1 MNRRQLLV
9 TSGTGL
15 ATALSGCSA
24 LSGGS
29 DGESDGSGD
38 DSTSGSDGDSDSGE
52 TATTTDT
59 PAGPASFEEVSLA
72 AADGAQIGSELTLT
86 VSATNVGGET
96 GTYEGTVRL
105 AASGDESA
113 DDEENSGPSFETS
126 FEIDS
131 VSPGETGET
140 EITGPAFETVD
151 DYEFVVAESD
161 ASVTVRPEPETAAV
175 GETLAVGQDLAVTVD
190 DVSVQESVFT
200 PSFRSSGLSTYE
212 EVSAFGAP
220 SGHVLAVVTVTAE
233 NTGTQTTSAERG
245 TLGITDAEWYGDG
258 EGAPDSILGRS
269 DSRFTAGGLPEIA
282 PSESATGYFIAQ
294 VPRDTARGTIEIT
307 GQADAT
313 GTLPERV
320 WTAEPS
326 GDERSLPEL
335 TFESVDA
342 PETTQL
348 GRDYE
353 ITATVANE
361 GDATGTLRGVVQWE
375 DDTAWA
381 QLSVAT
387 SHAELD
393 TERPTGGVVRR
404 EVDPGVS
411 TEITLTSFTT
421 VNGQY
426 TYRFQPFGD
435 EWQVDFQEAMLAFGD
450 RLKYDGNAN
459 IVVEDLRTQDTVTAY
474 DDFDGEEFEA
484 EPDDGNQYVA
494 VQLRFEKRDETED
507 YASTP
512 ESGNFWLTAGG
523 NSVSDS
529 TYIGDEIREDW
540 YEPIEGE
547 LENQPEITGWT
558 FREVP
563 SEYAAADL
571 AVRFEEGG
579 GFGSDVS
586 TVATWEQ

>member
-29 DGESDGSGD
+29 DDESDGADD
-38 DSTSGSDGDSDSGE
+38 DSTSGSDGESGSTETE
-52 TATTTDT
+52 TATDM

-96 GTYEGTVRL
+96 GTFEGTVRL
-105 AASGDESA
+105 AASGS
-113 DDEENSGPSFETS
+113 EEDGGPSFS
-126 FEIDS
+126 QS
-131 VSPGETGET
+131 VSIESVAPGETGET
-140 EITGPAFETVD
+140 EVAGPTFDTVD
-151 DYEFVVAESD
+151 DYEFVVADTD
-161 ASVTVRPEPETAAV
+161 AAVTVRPDPETGAV
-175 GETLAVGQDLAVTVD
+175 GETLAVGEDLAVTVD
-190 DVSVQESVFT
+190 DVSVQESVFV
-200 PSFRSSGLSTYE
+200 PSYRSSGLSTYE
-212 EVSAFGAP
+212 EVSTFGAP

-233 NTGTQTTSAERG
+233 NTGTATASAERG
-245 TLGITDAEWYGDG
+245 TIDIADAEWYGDG
-258 EGAPDSILGRS
+258 EGAPGSILGRS
-269 DSRFTAGGLPEIA
+269 GERFTAGGLPEIA
-282 PSESATGYFIAQ
+282 PSESATGYFVAQ

-326 GDERSLPEL
+326 GGERGLPEL
-335 TFESVDA
+335 TLESVDV
-342 PETTQL
+342 PEATQL

-450 RLKYDGNAN
+450 RLKYDSNAN
-459 IVVEDLRTQDTVTAY
+459 IVVEDLRVQDTVTAY
-474 DDFDGEEFEA
+474 DDFDGEEFES

-494 VQLRFEKRDETED
+494 IQLRFEKRDETED

-512 ESGNFWLTAGG
+512 DTGNFWLTAGG

-540 YEPIEGE
+540 YEPIEGD
-547 LENQPEITGWT
+547 LENQPEITGWL
-558 FREVP
+558 FMEAP
-563 SEYAAADL
+563 AEYAAAEF